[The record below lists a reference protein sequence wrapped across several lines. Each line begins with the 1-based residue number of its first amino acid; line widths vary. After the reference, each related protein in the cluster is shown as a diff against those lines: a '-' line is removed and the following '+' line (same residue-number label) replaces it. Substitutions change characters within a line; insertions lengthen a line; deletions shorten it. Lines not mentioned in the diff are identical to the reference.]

1 MTEAITG
8 IVALVAGVLIGW
20 LLQQVRQG
28 GGIQSLQD
36 RLNDRESSLRE
47 QSDLLSMERRMRSQ
61 AQAELAAERE
71 RSNNLQVR
79 MAEHKRELD
88 ELQQRFTKEFKLV
101 ADQLLE
107 EKSRRFSEQNKEQ
120 LGELLNPLRERIKEF
135 EQKVEHSNKEHLERN
150 TALKTEIQ
158 QLKELNQAITQEAAN
173 LTEALKGS
181 SKEQGDWGEVILERI
196 LEKSGLTRGREYEVQ
211 PVYDSEEGKQR
222 PDVVV
227 QLPGD
232 RCIIID
238 SKVSLTDYERYH
250 SASDPQEQEE
260 ALKKHIQSL
269 RRHVQQLSDK
279 RYQDL
284 EGKSHLEFVLL
295 FVPVEPAFYLATRED
310 RNLYHDALQKN
321 IVIVS
326 TSTLIAT
333 LMMINTLWR
342 REDQN
347 QNARKIAAESGKLYD
362 KFVTFVSHLEK
373 LGKQLRSAND
383 AYLQVHNTLVSGRG
397 NLLSKAERIRN
408 LGAANSKHLPEHLQ
422 HDQKTLSE
430 DLSLPDDTTKP
441 DEEA

>member
-1 MTEAITG
+1 MTEAVVG
-8 IVALVAGVLIGW
+8 IVALLAGGLIGW
-20 LLQQVRQG
+20 LLRQVQQG
-28 GGIQSLQD
+28 GGIQSLKDRLQD
-36 RLNDRESSLRE
+36 RETSLRE
-47 QSDLLSMERRMRSQ
+47 QNEQLSMERRMRTQ

-71 RSNNLQVR
+71 RSNHLQER

-88 ELQQRFTKEFKLV
+88 ELQQRFTREFKLV

-107 EKSRRFSEQNKEQ
+107 EKSRRFTQQNKEQ

-135 EQKVEHSNKEHLERN
+135 EQKVDLNNKEHLERN

-173 LTEALKGS
+173 LTQALKGN

-196 LEKSGLTRGREYEVQ
+196 LEKSGLSRGREYEIQ

-250 SASDPQEQEE
+250 SASNEQEHAE
-260 ALKKHIQSL
+260 ALRRHIQSL

-310 RNLYHDALQKN
+310 RSLYQDALQKN

-373 LGKQLRSAND
+373 LGKQISTAQD
-383 AYLQVHNTLVSGRG
+383 TYLQVHNSLVSGKG
-397 NLLSKAERIRN
+397 NLVGRAEKIRG
-408 LGAANSKHLPEHLQ
+408 LGASNSKQLPSQ
-422 HDQKTLSE
+422 LSRQLD
-430 DLSLPDDTTKP
+430 DLGDDPDP
-441 DEEA
+441 DEQVQEEDAST